1 MQKMAKIVVGN
12 GVRKLTCLFIDE
24 NRCITCKVFK
34 IFNVQSFGVVCW
46 KICCESSNKL

>member
-12 GVRKLTCLFIDE
+12 GVCKLTCLFIDE
-24 NRCITCKVFK
+24 NRCIKVFK

-46 KICCESSNKL
+46 KVSCESSKKL